1 MAMTRPFTDIRD
13 QMDRLFS
20 ELTEDLG
27 FRPMVRGM
35 QGQEVWIPPVEI
47 SETENEYVV
56 KAEMPGMNPEDIE
69 VDVVGNNV
77 TICGETRDEKEEK
90 GKNIYRS
97 ELRYGQ
103 FMRRVPLPGNVK
115 SEDAHAEFHHGL
127 LELRLPK
134 MEESRRKK
142 IKIQA
147 GSE

>member
-27 FRPMVRGM
+27 FRPMLRRTP
-35 QGQEVWIPPVEI
+35 GQEAWIPPVEL
-47 SETENEYVV
+47 SETENEYVI
-56 KAEMPGMNPEDIE
+56 KAEMPGVKPEDID

-77 TICGETRDEKEEK
+77 TICGETREEKEEQ

-115 SEDAHAEFHHGL
+115 SENAHAEFHHGL
-127 LELRLPK
+127 LELHLPK
-134 MEESRRKK
+134 MEESKRKK
-142 IKIQA
+142 IKVQT